1 LQSVSTAQAPKWAY
15 QSLITF
21 SWSDF
26 QLVDEILIL
35 GVQPFI
41 DAIAPA
47 RFIEV
52 SIPYATGQPRI
63 RTLGPSNSNGV
74 SSQIVLTGGG
84 EAADGTVI
92 KTTSVDNLFP
102 NLFAHTRFAGPD
114 GWAIISD
121 VDDTIKV
128 THTTD
133 PIGTLKTTFAEIPKT
148 TEGMPEFYQ
157 VLDAQFQSPAW
168 FYLVSCSVP
177 ILHVSV
183 LPG

>member
-1 LQSVSTAQAPKWAY
+1 M
-15 QSLITF
+15 
-21 SWSDF
+21 
-26 QLVDEILIL
+26 L

-52 SIPYATGQPRI
+52 SIPCAADQPHTH
-63 RTLGPSNSNGV
+63 TLGPSNANGI

-92 KTTSVDNLFP
+92 KITSVDNLFP
-102 NLFAHTRFAGPD
+102 SLSAHTRFAGPD

-168 FYLVSCSVP
+168 FYLVSFS
-177 ILHVSV
+177 ILIIHVSV
-183 LPG
+183 LPGLFHNHDQFPAPTKSYKSTDRMRHVYCHK